1 MDSKLR
7 TFVFGFLATAMSAVA
22 CFYGTGLHPRWYLT
36 WIATLPVLMFALR
49 SSRKWAAAAAFLAYS
64 LGGLNML
71 HYFRQVTPLP
81 VTLLILLAPSVFLAG
96 IVVVFSTFAR
106 RGQLLIATFAVPALW
121 VAMEFLSAIISPHS
135 TFGNLA
141 YTQMDFL
148 PILQVVSITGIWSIS
163 FLLFLVPVSIATIT
177 APGVSREQKTIIA
190 ISTLT
195 IVCGVLLFGVLSA
208 CIRTQAGR
216 T

>member
-22 CFYGTGLHPRWYLT
+22 YFYGTGLHPRWYLT

-49 SSRKWAAAAAFLAYS
+49 SSRRWAAAAAFLAYS

-81 VTLLILLAPSVFLAG
+81 VTLLILLAPSAFLAG

-106 RGQLLIATFAVPALW
+106 RGQLVRATFAVPVLW
-121 VAMEFLSAIISPHS
+121 VAMEFLSAIDFAAQHFWKSRVHADGFSRDTSNRIHHW
-135 TFGNLA
+135 NLEHLVFA
-141 YTQMDFL
+141 VPCASKHRDDHG
-148 PILQVVSITGIWSIS
+148 TGCES
-163 FLLFLVPVSIATIT
+163 
-177 APGVSREQKTIIA
+177 
-190 ISTLT
+190 
-195 IVCGVLLFGVLSA
+195 
-208 CIRTQAGR
+208 
-216 T
+216 